1 MTSDDVAK
9 TRERDGRSAVVS
21 ATRYLPDVPV
31 DATALVALVT
41 GLAVAPAAVPLRI
54 DHDLF
59 TAYAAAA
66 APNALRA
73 LASDIRAF
81 DSWCAGQGMAALPAT
96 AAVIAAY
103 LQARDDA
110 GAAPASLSRYKAS
123 IARLHVLLGLTD
135 PTRSP
140 LVTLK
145 LKAVCRAR
153 GSTQKQAR
161 PLRFK
166 GAVRDVYNDAPSG
179 VSLAG
184 LLAGCPETIEGA
196 RDAAL
201 LSVAYDTGLR
211 AAELVALQVADLQ
224 PAIDPDAGLVAIRR
238 SKGDQD
244 GEGATGYLSPRSM
257 RALRAWRTAAS
268 IEAGPLF
275 RRVFLRRIPARAA
288 VGGAGWAH
296 IEDGRLR
303 HGRLPDSPAVPA
315 HVIRTVGAN
324 ALTPGALTGIY
335 RRAAVRAHAAGHLPD
350 LSRREFETW
359 VAGLSAHS
367 TRVGLT
373 QDLFSAGEDLA
384 GIMDALRW
392 KTARMPLLYN
402 RNLAAES
409 GAAGRVVGKL

>member
-1 MTSDDVAK
+1 MAIEDAAEA
-9 TRERDGRSAVVS
+9 REMDRGI
-21 ATRYLPDVPV
+21 
-31 DATALVALVT
+31 
-41 GLAVAPAAVPLRI
+41 AVASFAGDPSVVPADAGELIALITGRAVTPTAVPLNV
-54 DHDLF
+54 DHDLLA
-59 TAYAAAA
+59 AYGAAA

-73 LASDIRAF
+73 LTSDLRAF
-81 DSWCAGQGMAALPAT
+81 ERWCVGQGVAALPAT
-96 AAVIAAY
+96 PALVAAY

-110 GAAPASLSRYKAS
+110 YAAPASLSRYKAS
-123 IARLHVLLGLTD
+123 IARMHVLLGLAD

-145 LKAVCRAR
+145 LKAIRRAR

-166 GAVRDVYNDAPSG
+166 GAVRDVHNDAPRG

-184 LLAGCPETIEGA
+184 LLAGCPETLEGA

-211 AAELVALQVADLQ
+211 AAELVALQVKDLL

-244 GEGATGYLSPRSM
+244 GEGATAYLSPRSM
-257 RALRAWRTAAS
+257 RALAVWRAAAS

-275 RRVFLRRIPARAA
+275 RRVFLRRIPARTA
-288 VGGAGWAH
+288 VRGAGWAR

-303 HGRLPDSPAVPA
+303 YGRLPDRPAVPA
-315 HVIRTVGAN
+315 HMIRTVGAK
-324 ALTPGALTGIY
+324 ALTPAALTGVF

-350 LSRREFETW
+350 LSKPEFEAW